1 MEDQELFIIIII
13 SVFIMVT
20 LAIGVLVLYNTSQR
34 RILQEVE
41 MAHVKEIEYKN
52 NLLANSIEVQ
62 ERERSRIAKDLH
74 DDIGS
79 KLSIVNLN
87 INLLQSH
94 LSKDEKV
101 SSIIGNIES
110 SLTESITRVRD
121 ISHDLY
127 PPILEK
133 FGIQSALESLAKE
146 VTRTGVLRVYLDI
159 DHEWKK
165 FDRAAELHIYRI
177 NQELLHNTVKHA
189 EANNVWISSTPEAD
203 QLKLSYR
210 DDGKGIDNENHKKSD
225 GLGISSILTRI
236 NILNASVKFY
246 DEYEEGYKVEF
257 IF

>member
-13 SVFIMVT
+13 SVFVMVT

-34 RILQEVE
+34 RILKEVE
-41 MAHVKEIEYKN
+41 GAHMKEIEYKN

-79 KLSIVNLN
+79 KLSVVNLN

-94 LSKDEKV
+94 LNKNEQV
-101 SSIIGNIES
+101 SSIIGHIET
-110 SLTESITRVRD
+110 SLSESITRVRD
-121 ISHDLY
+121 ISHNLY

-146 VTRTGVLRVYLDI
+146 VTRTGVLRVHLEI

-165 FDRAAELHIYRI
+165 FDKASELHIYRI
-177 NQELLHNTVKHA
+177 NQELLHNTIKHA
-189 EANNVWISSTPEAD
+189 EAKHVWISSQSEGD
-203 QLKLSYR
+203 QLRVFYK
-210 DDGKGIDNENHKKSD
+210 DDGKGVDKDHGKSD
-225 GLGISSILTRI
+225 GLGISSILTRV
-236 NILNASVKFY
+236 NILNATVKFHN
-246 DEYEEGYKVEF
+246 EYNEGYKVEF
-257 IF
+257 VF